1 MAAETV
7 VVKLE
12 KRGDA
17 GTPAARRLRREGWI
31 PAIVANQDGTTTPV
45 KLETH
50 SFEMLLRRHASEN
63 MILDV
68 ALDDGKAAKALL
80 QDVQHDTL
88 TGAVMHADFTM
99 ISMTE
104 KLAVNVSVSL
114 KGEPYGVAQQD
125 GVLEQ
130 VLHELE
136 VEGLANDIVDQLEI
150 DVSEL
155 SIGDSVLAGD
165 VPLPSGLTLLTAE
178 DIAVAT
184 VLAPRVEAEPEE
196 AEEGEEGEGEE
207 GEEGAE
213 GEAGEGEGEA
223 KDED

>member
-17 GTPAARRLRREGWI
+17 GTPASRRLRREGWI
-31 PAIVANQDGTTTPV
+31 PAIVANQDGTTTSV
-45 KLETH
+45 KLEAH
-50 SFEMLLRRHASEN
+50 GFEMLLRRHASEN

-68 ALDDGKAAKALL
+68 TLDDGKAAKALL
-80 QDVQHDTL
+80 QDVQHNTL

-104 KLAVNVSVSL
+104 KLAVNVALSL
-114 KGEPYGVAQQD
+114 KGEPAGIEQQD

-130 VLHELE
+130 IVHELE
-136 VEGLANDIVDQLEI
+136 VEGLADNIVDQLNV
-150 DVSEL
+150 DVSAL
-155 SIGDSVLAGD
+155 MIGDSVLAGD
-165 VPLPSGLTLLTAE
+165 VPLPEGLTLLTAD

-184 VLAPRVEAEPEE
+184 VLAPRVEAEPT
-196 AEEGEEGEGEE
+196 GEEE

-213 GEAGEGEGEA
+213 DEEGEEGADGEAADGEA
-223 KDED
+223 KNEG

>member
-7 VVKLE
+7 VKLE
-12 KRGDA
+12 KRDDA
-17 GTPAARRLRREGWI
+17 GTPAARRLRREGWL

-45 KLETH
+45 KLERH
-50 SFEMLLRRHASEN
+50 DFELMLQRSHSEN
-63 MILDV
+63 IILNV
-68 ALDDGKAAKALL
+68 SVDGAPAVKALL

-88 TGAVMHADFTM
+88 TGSVLHADFTM

-104 KLAVNVSVSL
+104 KLTVHVALSL
-114 KGEPYGVAQQD
+114 KGEPVGVTQQD

-130 VLHELE
+130 IVHELE
-136 VEGLANDIVDQLEI
+136 IEGLANDIVDQIEV

-155 SIGDSVLAGD
+155 SIGDSLLAGD
-165 VPLPSGLTLLTAE
+165 VPVPDGLILLTAD

-184 VLAPRVEAEPEE
+184 VLAPRVEAEPTE
-196 AEEGEEGEGEE
+196 AEEGEE

-213 GEAGEGEGEA
+213 EGEEGEA
-223 KDED
+223 AAEGDGEAKSED